1 MFSRRVFT
9 ELEATAYHEAGHALT
24 AYTLRIRIVR
34 VSIEPNE
41 REGSLGHLQY
51 SGKMDTLPRELV
63 EDRLTRI
70 VRVLMSG
77 LVAERLFTGK
87 DNLAGAAS
95 DLAIIDSIAPHLW
108 SEEAKANALQNLWQ
122 VTEQSLKQP
131 KTWARVSRLADHLL
145 DISPTVDG
153 RRAMALLKSW
163 EDAVFHEFP

>member
-1 MFSRRVFT
+1 VFARQVYT

-34 VSIEPNE
+34 VSIQPNE

-51 SGKMDTLPRELV
+51 SSKMDALPRELV
-63 EDRLTRI
+63 QDRLTRI

-87 DNLAGAAS
+87 ENLPGASS
-95 DLAIIDSIAPHLW
+95 DLAIIDSIVPHLW
-108 SEEAKANALQNLWQ
+108 AADQAEGALRNLWQ
-122 VTEQSLKQP
+122 ITEQSLKDARA
-131 KTWARVSRLADHLL
+131 WARVSKLADHLL